1 MLARLSGML
10 QRTLLQSRGTIARR
24 ALCSSSI
31 HYQEQASQQGLAQK
45 LERSAA
51 PKTLTT
57 YKKPFSPRKQYLF
70 REYDRYFAQSPAVII
85 VQHYNLSG
93 AEQTEQRIKLKAE
106 AQGARLM
113 IARSKMVQA
122 VLRDTRYENMAQLFS
137 GPSAFIF
144 WDQDVAD
151 PLVAMRQAMD
161 AIQRQ
166 RKIVVVGAVF
176 GDVLLNTAMLK
187 DFVNLPNIDQLRAQL
202 LGAIQYP
209 AQKLTAIL
217 QRVPQRLVGVLE
229 QKAQGESG
237 KPDSE

>member
-1 MLARLSGML
+1 MLARLSGTL
-10 QRTLLQSRGTIARR
+10 QRTLFQSRGAFLQR
-24 ALCSSSI
+24 ALSSSSI
-31 HYQEQASQQGLAQK
+31 HYEKQVNQNISEK

-57 YKKPFSPRKQYLF
+57 YKKPFAARKQYLF
-70 REYDRYFAQSPAVII
+70 REYDRHFAQSPAVII

-93 AEQTEQRIKLKAE
+93 AEQTEQRNNLKVQ

-113 IARSKMVQA
+113 ITRSKMVQA
-122 VLRDTRYENMAQLFS
+122 VLRDTRYENMSQLFS

-151 PLVAMRQAMD
+151 PLMAMRQAME
-161 AIQRQ
+161 ALQRQ

-176 GDVLLNTAMLK
+176 GNVLLNTAMLK
-187 DFVNLPNIDQLRAQL
+187 DFVNLPSIDQLRAQL

-209 AQKLTAIL
+209 AQKLTAVL

-237 KPDSE
+237 KPNSE